1 MKPMTVKQV
10 SELTGVSVRT
20 LQYYDN
26 IGLLSPAE
34 RTEAGYRLYSEDQ
47 LARLQEIL
55 LFRELEFPLKEIRK
69 IMSSPNYDRK
79 LALKQQREL
88 LTLRKEHL
96 EGLIALAERLQ
107 TEGEARMDFNAFD
120 KSKLEEYAVQAK
132 ELYGDTEAY
141 REYERKCAGRTP
153 AIEAA
158 LGEGLMDIFREF
170 GALRSKG
177 EVEPSAPSAQELV
190 KKLQEYIT
198 NHFYDCTSDILK
210 GLGKVYS
217 AGGEFTENIDK
228 VGGEGTAT
236 FAAKAITFYCQ

>member
-69 IMSSPNYDRK
+69 IMTSPNYDRK

-88 LTLRKEHL
+88 LTLKKEHL
-96 EGLIALAERLQ
+96 ESLIVLAERLQ
-107 TEGEARMDFNAFD
+107 TEGEARVDFNAFD
-120 KSKLEEYAVQAK
+120 KRKFEEYAAQAK
-132 ELYGDTEAY
+132 ELYGATEAY
-141 REYERKCAGRTP
+141 REYEEQSAGRTP

-170 GALRSKG
+170 GALRSK
-177 EVEPSAPSAQELV
+177 EEAEPSASSTQELV

-198 NHFYDCTSDILK
+198 KQFYNCTPEILE
-210 GLGKVYS
+210 GLGKLYS
-217 AGGEFTENIDK
+217 AGGEFTENIDNA
-228 VGGEGTAT
+228 GGKGTAV
-236 FAAKAITFYCQ
+236 FAAKAIEYYCQ